1 MKKILAYYYKAG
13 KTDNGRIEVVSLVI
27 ESRKVERWSYV
38 SNLNSMSRNETHE
51 KDMFNEGYKMM
62 INANVFQIFRSQ
74 YALTD
79 WYTWWKLFLNQ
90 I

>member
-1 MKKILAYYYKAG
+1 
-13 KTDNGRIEVVSLVI
+13 
-27 ESRKVERWSYV
+27 
-38 SNLNSMSRNETHE
+38 MSRNETHE

-79 WYTWWKLFLNQ
+79 
-90 I
+90 